1 MHSYLALLRQLR
13 ANIIWGGLDLP
24 PKIEAAQDIRGLQA
38 ADILAGC
45 IFAAVWPDRHGDHEA
60 AYLTRVAHRLWTGR
74 TGKLETYGLKFLGP
88 DGCTKPYT
96 WLAEVRAIAEGGTLS
111 GPL

>member
-1 MHSYLALLRQLR
+1 MR
-13 ANIIWGGLDLP
+13 
-24 PKIEAAQDIRGLQA
+24 
-38 ADILAGC
+38 
-45 IFAAVWPDRHGDHEA
+45 PDRHGDHEA
-60 AYLTRVAHRLWTGR
+60 AYLTRVAPRLWTGR

-96 WLAEVRAIAEGGTLS
+96 WLAEVRAIAEGKPAS